1 MLFAE
6 IPGNKKIKE
15 QLISSVKK
23 ERIAH
28 AQLFLGKPGNA
39 KLALAI
45 SYAQFLNCKHKKE
58 NDSCNTCHSCLMYNQ
73 LSHPDLHIIFPV
85 LKINKIKNPI
95 SENFITQ
102 WRELILENPYA
113 SLQDWYQHLG
123 AENKQGV
130 IYKHEAQDL
139 QKKLTLKNYES
150 KFRVVVIWMPEKM
163 NNWTAN
169 KLLKLIEEPPRGTY
183 ILMVSEDEEQILPT
197 IISRMQIVK
206 SKQFNKTEITVFL
219 QKEKGV
225 SIEKSEEIAIN
236 VKGNMNKAI
245 QLSLGD
251 IEEVA
256 NIEAFQKWMQ
266 ICYKISLKE
275 LSLLTDDF
283 AKTGRENQKMFLHY
297 SSSLIQECIML
308 NTVNKISLRD
318 KKQETFLR
326 NFAPYIH
333 EENMVTIFE
342 RLEKAIKN
350 IERNA
355 NPKII
360 FYELSLQM
368 MRLLKVKRKLAN

>member
-1 MLFAE
+1 MFVYLNNLNFGFSLFFSE
-6 IPGNKKIKE
+6 LLFNKYKKIW
-15 QLISSVKK
+15 INHS
-23 ERIAH
+23 IT
-28 AQLFLGKPGNA
+28 LFHL
-39 KLALAI
+39 
-45 SYAQFLNCKHKKE
+45 
-58 NDSCNTCHSCLMYNQ
+58 
-73 LSHPDLHIIFPV
+73 
-85 LKINKIKNPI
+85 
-95 SENFITQ
+95 
-102 WRELILENPYA
+102 RELILENPYA

-130 IYKHEAQDL
+130 IYKHEAQDI

-225 SIEKSEEIAIN
+225 STEKAEEIAIN

-266 ICYKISLKE
+266 ICYRVSLKE
-275 LSLLTDDF
+275 LSSLTEEF
-283 AKTGRENQKMFLHY
+283 AK
-297 SSSLIQECIML
+297 
-308 NTVNKISLRD
+308 
-318 KKQETFLR
+318 
-326 NFAPYIH
+326 
-333 EENMVTIFE
+333 
-342 RLEKAIKN
+342 
-350 IERNA
+350 
-355 NPKII
+355 
-360 FYELSLQM
+360 
-368 MRLLKVKRKLAN
+368 